1 MFVVLTCLQSLHLP
15 NQLKCS
21 CNLSFFLFLPQGD
34 GLNIFQGIYLV
45 GIGWNE
51 GSVGTALSLMGFTAL
66 VMQTFAGDVI
76 DKTTVDRRHFLTVA
90 SILTALSASTI
101 FFVRQ
106 GNQDHQLI
114 FISKII
120 EGISSSFIGPCL
132 AALTLATFGP
142 HHFDTVMASN
152 IFWGHIGSIAAA
164 GIAGLVAY
172 GMYPDIKF
180 CFLVI
185 SAAALGAVFFV
196 RYLPEGDRQMGR
208 GFHGKVA
215 MDEFGHVEKLVDEE
229 DVETTTGNEPIS
241 LPPTASTYWEI
252 ISNQR
257 SFVLCLT
264 GFFFHF
270 ANANVLLVLGELMGG
285 NNDGGEGPSRSA
297 IPLIAGA
304 IVLAQLTMAVA
315 TWLGKRLTHVGV
327 GRKPL
332 FMAGL
337 LTLPLRCALIIYWKD
352 AGSTYLL
359 STQILDG
366 LGGGFFGLLHPY
378 LVADITFGTGRFN
391 LLSKCFISAG

>member
-1 MFVVLTCLQSLHLP
+1 M
-15 NQLKCS
+15 
-21 CNLSFFLFLPQGD
+21 QGD

-66 VMQTFAGDVI
+66 VMQTFAGDII
-76 DKTTVDRRHFLTVA
+76 DKTTIDRRKFLTVA
-90 SILTALSASTI
+90 SLLTALSASTI
-101 FFVRQ
+101 FFVRE
-106 GNQDHQLI
+106 GNQDHALI

-152 IFWGHIGSIAAA
+152 ILWGHIGSIAAA
-164 GIAGLVAY
+164 GVAGFVAY
-172 GMYPDIKF
+172 AMYPDIKL

-185 SAAALGAVFFV
+185 SAAALGAIFFV
-196 RYLPEGDRQMGR
+196 QFLPRGDQQMGR
-208 GFHGKVA
+208 GFHGKLA
-215 MDEFGHVEKLVDEE
+215 MDEFGHVEKLEDDEFDQKEVDIEKSSDE
-229 DVETTTGNEPIS
+229 SSI
-241 LPPTASTYWEI
+241 PPTASTYWEV

-285 NNDGGEGPSRSA
+285 NDDEEGGASRSA

-332 FMAGL
+332 FMAGI
-337 LTLPLRCALIIYWKD
+337 LTLPIRCALVIYWKD
-352 AGSTYLL
+352 AGSSYLL

-366 LGGGFFGLLHPY
+366 LGGGFFGLLHPI

-391 LLSKCFISAG
+391 LLSKSILQAYLGR

>member
-1 MFVVLTCLQSLHLP
+1 M
-15 NQLKCS
+15 
-21 CNLSFFLFLPQGD
+21 
-34 GLNIFQGIYLV
+34 

-51 GSVGTALSLMGFTAL
+51 GSVGAALSLMGFTAL
-66 VMQTFAGDVI
+66 VMQTFAGDII
-76 DKTTVDRRHFLTVA
+76 DKTTMDRRIFLTIA

-101 FFVRQ
+101 FFVRE
-106 GNQDHQLI
+106 GNQDHALI

-152 IFWGHIGSIAAA
+152 ILWGHIGSIAAA
-164 GIAGLVAY
+164 GIAGMVAY
-172 GMYPDIKF
+172 GMYPDIKL

-196 RYLPEGDRQMGR
+196 QYLPEGDRQMGR

-215 MDEFGHVEKLVDEE
+215 MDEFGHMENLLEGKQGDTSPMGE
-229 DVETTTGNEPIS
+229 DVKHATNDMDETAI

-252 ISNQR
+252 VSNKR

-270 ANANVLLVLGELMGG
+270 ANANVLLVLGELMGEG
-285 NNDGGEGPSRSA
+285 NGEGEGPTRAA

-304 IVLAQLTMAVA
+304 IVLAQLTMALA

-337 LTLPLRCALIIYWKD
+337 VTLPVRCALIIYWKD
-352 AGSTYLL
+352 AGSSYLL
-359 STQILDG
+359 STQVFD
-366 LGGGFFGLLHPY
+366 
-378 LVADITFGTGRFN
+378 R
-391 LLSKCFISAG
+391 

>member
-1 MFVVLTCLQSLHLP
+1 
-15 NQLKCS
+15 
-21 CNLSFFLFLPQGD
+21 
-34 GLNIFQGIYLV
+34 
-45 GIGWNE
+45 
-51 GSVGTALSLMGFTAL
+51 MGFTAL
-66 VMQTFAGDVI
+66 VMQTFAGDII
-76 DKTTVDRRHFLTVA
+76 DKTTVDRRLFLTTA
-90 SILTALSASTI
+90 SVLTALSASTI
-101 FFVRQ
+101 FFVRE
-106 GNQDHQLI
+106 GNQDHGLI
-114 FISKII
+114 FISKVI

-152 IFWGHIGSIAAA
+152 ILWGHIGSIAAA
-164 GIAGLVAY
+164 GIAGVVAY
-172 GMYPDIKF
+172 TMYPDIKL

-185 SAAALGAVFFV
+185 SVAALGAVFFV
-196 RYLPEGDRQMGR
+196 QYLPEGDRQMGR
-208 GFHGKVA
+208 GFHGKIA
-215 MDEFGHVEKLVDEE
+215 MDEFGYVEVLVDTDIDGKADEE
-229 DVETTTGNEPIS
+229 RSAGDEDSSV
-241 LPPTASTYWEI
+241 PPTASTYWEI
-252 ISNQR
+252 ISNKR
-257 SFVLCLT
+257 SFVLCMT

-285 NNDGGEGPSRSA
+285 NDDDGPSRSA

-304 IVLAQLTMAVA
+304 IVLAQLTMAIA
-315 TWLGKRLTHVGV
+315 TWTGNRMTHVGV

-337 LTLPLRCALIIYWKD
+337 LTLPVRCALIIYWKD

-391 LLSKCFISAG
+391 LLSEFELAVKLSKTFLPRKPHFAYSFCQWA